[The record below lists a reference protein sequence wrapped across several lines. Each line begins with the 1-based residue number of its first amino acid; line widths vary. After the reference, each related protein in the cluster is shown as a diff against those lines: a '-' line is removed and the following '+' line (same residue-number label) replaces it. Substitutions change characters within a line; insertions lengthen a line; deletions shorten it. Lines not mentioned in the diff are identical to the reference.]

1 MHARNES
8 DGAGTVPIPRS
19 PQRVMQLLEALAS
32 APGGLSLTNLSKRLA
47 SPKSSLL
54 NLLRALE
61 LAGYV
66 ESASGLYRIGP
77 ASLPLGAMLTG
88 GNPFLRSIRPLLRRL
103 AHDTGET
110 ALIGILTQDGRHA
123 MPVESVESRN
133 PLRFAVPLGKP
144 FPLHA
149 STMGRAILAFKN
161 PEFIAAHLDDV
172 AATADPKAPIDGAE
186 ISRALADTRRS
197 GVAELNAEHTD
208 GILGFGAPIFDG
220 HGWFEAAVVV
230 GGPADRIAS
239 QRARFVSL
247 VHQAGAE
254 MSEVLGFTGPYP
266 AGAGSYPADA

>member
-1 MHARNES
+1 MDARNES
-8 DGAGTVPIPRS
+8 EAAGAAPVPRS
-19 PQRVMQLLEALAS
+19 PQRVMQLLEALAA
-32 APGGLSLTNLSKRLA
+32 APGGLTLTTLSKRLD

-61 LAGYV
+61 AAAYV
-66 ESASGLYRIGP
+66 ENVSGRYGVGSASLQ
-77 ASLPLGAMLTG
+77 LGARLTG

-149 STMGRAILAFKN
+149 STMGRAILAFKE
-161 PEFIAAHLDDV
+161 PAFIAAYLDD
-172 AATADPKAPIDGAE
+172 AAAAAPPNASFDRAE
-186 ISRALADTRRS
+186 ISRALANTRRS

-220 HGWFEAAVVV
+220 HSRFEASVVV
-230 GGPADRIAS
+230 GGPTDRIAG
-239 QRARFVSL
+239 QRDALIGL
-247 VHQAGAE
+247 VRQAGAE
-254 MSEVLGFTGPYP
+254 MSETLGYVGTYP
-266 AGAGSYPADA
+266 SGGE